1 MFGIGN
7 MGPTSD
13 SPFFF
18 LETDQNSR
26 SILLRNAYRDD
37 CLESKSETG
46 HIGQFGK
53 TNDIST

>member
-1 MFGIGN
+1 